1 MVALCL
7 HPWDRVWH
15 SPGHSNTWMAALSS
29 LALCPMKAPE
39 DIWKSFQSEQ
49 FFLKSLYPSYLI
61 YQHPMGRAMEKL
73 IGHLRSDGVWIAQLG
88 RLHSVG
94 STWEREGVGIE
105 NQAGKVGL
113 GGGHGDLPGGLGE
126 RSIVSVPI
134 TEWGRRQRALPKRKA
149 GGKGGGEVGEKR
161 GEGEERRIKEF
172 VLPPIPPPSLALSLL
187 LALLSI
193 STTEKS

>member
-1 MVALCL
+1 MSQERCVQQKWYVLLTDWALG
-7 HPWDRVWH
+7 H
-15 SPGHSNTWMAALSS
+15 SPGHSNTWMATLSS

-73 IGHLRSDGVWIAQLG
+73 IGHLLSDGVWIAQLG

-149 GGKGGGEVGEKR
+149 GLLPLQGIAWLFM
-161 GEGEERRIKEF
+161 EE
-172 VLPPIPPPSLALSLL
+172 
-187 LALLSI
+187 
-193 STTEKS
+193 